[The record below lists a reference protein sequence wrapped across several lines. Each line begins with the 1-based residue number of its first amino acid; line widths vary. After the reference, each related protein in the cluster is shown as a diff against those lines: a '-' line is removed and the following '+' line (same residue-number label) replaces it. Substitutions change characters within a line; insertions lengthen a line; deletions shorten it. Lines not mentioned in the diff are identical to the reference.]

1 MAEAFLQLSTSD
13 QREALEFASG
23 ISGRPVHLLQKDVW
37 VVWALETLYAS
48 AVGPHLVF
56 KGGTSLSKA
65 YGVIDRFSEDVDL
78 TYDIRTLAPDLVVDG
93 VDGLP
98 PTRSQE
104 KKWSKEIKIRLARWA
119 EDVALPIIKS
129 ALKSAN
135 LQANARVEEDRI
147 YIEYAPFASGTGYVR
162 PAVMLEFGARS
173 TGEPW
178 ETRAVI
184 CDAATALPQLVFPT
198 ATPRVMRIER
208 TFWEKATAIH
218 VFCLQ
223 GRFRGAERFAR
234 HWHDIARLGQTN
246 YLQSAISDQVV
257 AQDVARHKAIFFP
270 EKDSNGD
277 VINYDV
283 AISGGLRLV
292 PDGAAL
298 DLLAEDYRKM
308 VEDGLLL
315 TDADPFDMLIEKC
328 WEVEQEARSAKPAEV
343 GIQA

>member
-1 MAEAFLQLSTSD
+1 
-13 QREALEFASG
+13 
-23 ISGRPVHLLQKDVW
+23 
-37 VVWALETLYAS
+37 
-48 AVGPHLVF
+48 
-56 KGGTSLSKA
+56 
-65 YGVIDRFSEDVDL
+65 
-78 TYDIRTLAPDLVVDG
+78 
-93 VDGLP
+93 
-98 PTRSQE
+98 
-104 KKWSKEIKIRLARWA
+104 
-119 EDVALPIIKS
+119 
-129 ALKSAN
+129 
-135 LQANARVEEDRI
+135 
-147 YIEYAPFASGTGYVR
+147 
-162 PAVMLEFGARS
+162 MLEFGARS

-178 ETRAVI
+178 ETRSVI
-184 CDAATALPQLVFPT
+184 CDAATALPQLMFPT

-234 HWHDIARLGQTN
+234 HWHDVARLGQTN

-257 AQDVARHKAIFFP
+257 AQAVARHKAIFFA

-298 DLLAEDYRKM
+298 DLLSEDYRKM

-315 TDADPFDMLIEKC
+315 TDADPFEMLIEKC
-328 WEVEQEARSAKPAEV
+328 RKVEQEARSAKPAEV
-343 GIQA
+343 GI